1 MQHFIV
7 MFTCFDFRPFLQV
20 FSKNQF
26 GILMSPDVD
35 ILIALKK
42 TPGQMSDFFVFAVCL
57 L

>member
-7 MFTCFDFRPFLQV
+7 MFTCFDFGLFLQV
-20 FSKNQF
+20 FSKNQL
-26 GILMSPDVD
+26 GILMLPDVG

-42 TPGQMSDFFVFAVCL
+42 TPGQMSDSFVFAVCL